1 MRPSAG
7 QTLRFTHL
15 AADNWRNFARL
26 DLPLASRAFLIGP
39 NASGKS
45 NFLDLILFLK
55 NIVAVGGGLEEA
67 VRRRRG
73 LSNVRCLAARPSRDV
88 VLRVTIGNEAVPERW
103 RYELALNQARR
114 KPPMV
119 RSERVLKNG
128 KVVLERPDADDRK
141 DPARLTQ
148 TALEQVHENREF
160 REVVE
165 FLSAIHYLHIVPQLV
180 RHPDR
185 AVSRTQDPY
194 GGDLLE
200 RLGRTPE
207 RTRTRRLN
215 LISAALRMAI
225 PQLCTL
231 EFWRDAH
238 GAPHLRWRCE
248 HWKPTDVWQTEEE
261 FSDGT
266 LRLLGLLW
274 AALDGNGPLLLEEP
288 ELSLHPDVAR
298 FIPQMLARM
307 QSRSGRQI
315 FISTH
320 SNELLADEGIGVDEL
335 LLFLPAAHGTEV
347 RLATEFNDI
356 RELMK
361 GGVSL
366 AEAALP
372 RTSPPDAD
380 QLSLFPD

>member
-1 MRPSAG
+1 MKASAG

-15 AADNWRNFARL
+15 ALDNWRNFACIE
-26 DLPLASRAFLIGP
+26 LPLVSRVFLIGP

-45 NFLDLILFLK
+45 NLLDLFRFLK
-55 NIVAVGGGLEEA
+55 DIVSVGGGLAEA
-67 VRRRRG
+67 VRRRHG
-73 LSNVRCLAARPSRDV
+73 MTHLRCLSASQNRDV
-88 VLRVTIGNEAVPERW
+88 VVRVTIGTKDSPEHW
-103 RYELALNQARR
+103 KYELAINQARR
-114 KPPMV
+114 KPPVV
-119 RSERVLKNG
+119 RRERVIRDG
-128 KVVLERPDADDRK
+128 KVLLARPDADDLK

-148 TALEQVHENREF
+148 TAIEQVHENHKF
-160 REVVE
+160 REIAA
-165 FLSAIHYLHIVPQLV
+165 FFSTIGYLHIVPQLV

-185 AVSRTQDPY
+185 ATFRLQDPY
-194 GGDLLE
+194 GGDLME
-200 RLGRTPE
+200 RLERTPE
-207 RTRTRRLN
+207 GTRTKRLG

-231 EFWRDAH
+231 EFWRDGE

-248 HWKPTDVWQTEEE
+248 HWKATDVWQTEEE

-266 LRLLGLLW
+266 LRLLELLW
-274 AALDGNGPLLLEEP
+274 TALDGKGPLLLEEP
-288 ELSLHPDVAR
+288 EMSLHPDVAR
-298 FIPQMLARM
+298 FVPQMLARM

-320 SNELLADEGIGVDEL
+320 SNEMLADEGIGVDEL
-335 LLFLPAAHGTEV
+335 VIFQPAAHGTV
-347 RLATEFNDI
+347 VHLATEFKDI

-366 AEAALP
+366 GDAAMP
-372 RTSPPDAD
+372 RTSPPNAD

>member
-1 MRPSAG
+1 MKPSAG
-7 QTLRFTHL
+7 QTLHFTQL
-15 AADNWRNFARL
+15 ALDNWRNFTRL
-26 DLPLASRAFLIGP
+26 ELALASRVFLIGP

-45 NFLDLILFLK
+45 NFLDLFRFLK
-55 NIVAVGGGLEEA
+55 DIVAVGGGLEEA

-73 LSNVRCLAARPSRDV
+73 MSHLRCLSASQLRDV
-88 VLRVTIGNEAVPERW
+88 QVHVTIGTGDSPTLW
-103 RYELALNQARR
+103 QYELAINQTRR
-114 KPPMV
+114 KPPVV

-148 TALEQVHENREF
+148 TAIEQVHENHEF
-160 REVVE
+160 REIAT
-165 FLSAIHYLHIVPQLV
+165 FFSAIGYLHIVPQLV

-185 AVSRTQDPY
+185 AMLRSQDPY

-207 RTRTRRLN
+207 RTRTKRLA
-215 LISAALRMAI
+215 LISSALRMAV
-225 PQLCTL
+225 PQLCTI
-231 EFWRDAH
+231 EFWRDGS

-248 HWKPTDVWQTEEE
+248 HWKATDVWQTEEE

-266 LRLLGLLW
+266 LRLLGLMW
-274 AALDGNGPLLLEEP
+274 AALDGKGPLLLEEP
-288 ELSLHPDVAR
+288 EMSLHPDVAR
-298 FIPQMLARM
+298 FVPQMLARM

-320 SNELLADEGIGVDEL
+320 SNEMLADDGIGVDEL
-335 LLFLPAAHGTEV
+335 LIFQPAAHGTEV
-347 RLATEFNDI
+347 RPATEFKDI

-366 AEAALP
+366 GEAAMP
-372 RTSPPDAD
+372 RTSPPNAD